1 MIWNVSGTKSDNFGW
16 IVLNFYY
23 IKSDWF
29 WSIKTLYWNINFEF
43 FGKIVKNALP
53 TSVHWV
59 LCEQFLE
66 ALLGFSFR
74 QRMWLR
80 GSSNQS
86 WEAQRQ
92 GFIKQSILKHVRY
105 ILNENYS
112 LKVSVGSWNCKFVT
126 FIRLVRKIGS
136 YEY

>member
-1 MIWNVSGTKSDNFGW
+1 MTLKLRILISLTSLFIILVRLTRALFSEEMLVSNRCIRGLMSNLIKKSWTD
-16 IVLNFYY
+16 
-23 IKSDWF
+23 
-29 WSIKTLYWNINFEF
+29 SI
-43 FGKIVKNALP
+43 
-53 TSVHWV
+53 
-59 LCEQFLE
+59 LE

-92 GFIKQSILKHVRY
+92 GFIKQSILKPVKY

-112 LKVSVGSWNCKFVT
+112 LKVSVCSSNCKFCNIYKT
-126 FIRLVRKIGS
+126 GT
-136 YEY
+136 